1 MSQNTCT
8 TRPRIGG
15 QAIMEGVMMNGE
27 HHYSVAVRK
36 QNGEIQSEIFD
47 SESLTNKGGF
57 FAWPLVRG
65 VIRFVESLVI
75 GIKTLDYSAD
85 LFIEEDEAEEK
96 TEAKGKLGKW
106 WQKNQDSILTTISML
121 LAVVI
126 AVGLFLLA
134 PMFISKLLYQFVF
147 RAEHHYLLG
156 LIEGLIRMSLFLLY
170 IFLVSRV
177 KDIAR
182 VFQYHGAEHKTINT
196 FEDAVPLTVENVR
209 ERSRFNKR
217 CGTSFLFIVMFISI
231 LVFSFIQ
238 ITDILPRLLAHLLLI
253 PLIGGVSYELLRFSA
268 KTDSKLINAL
278 VQPGLWIQHIT
289 TNEPDDEQIAVAIE
303 SVRKLMETEHP
314 EFLS

>member
-1 MSQNTCT
+1 
-8 TRPRIGG
+8 
-15 QAIMEGVMMNGE
+15 MEGVMMNGE

-36 QNGEIQSEIFD
+36 PNGTIQSELFD
-47 SESLTNKGGF
+47 SHSLTNKGGF

-65 VIRFVESLVI
+65 VIRFVESLII

-85 LFIEEDEAEEK
+85 LYIEEEESEPKKEPK
-96 TEAKGKLGKW
+96 TGLGKW
-106 WQKNQDSILTTISML
+106 WNEHADQFLTTISML

-126 AVGLFLLA
+126 AVGLFLMA
-134 PMFISKLLYQFVF
+134 PMFISKLLYKYVF
-147 RAEHHYLLG
+147 TSEHHYLMG
-156 LIEGLIRMSLFLLY
+156 LIEGLIRMGLFLLY
-170 IFLVSRV
+170 IFLVSRI

-196 FEDAVPLTVENVR
+196 FEDGVPLTVENVR
-209 ERSRFNKR
+209 ERSRYNKR

-238 ITDILPRLLAHLLLI
+238 ITEILPRLLAHLALI
-253 PLIGGVSYELLRFSA
+253 PLIGGLSYELLRFSA
-268 KTDSKLINAL
+268 KTDSKFIGAL

-303 SVRKLMETEHP
+303 SVHKLMETEHP

>member
-85 LFIEEDEAEEK
+85 LFIEEDEVEEK

-134 PMFISKLLYQFVF
+134 PMFISKLLYRFVF
-147 RAEHHYLLG
+147 RSEHHYLLG

>member
-96 TEAKGKLGKW
+96 IEAKGKLGKW

-147 RAEHHYLLG
+147 RSEHHYLLG

-170 IFLVSRV
+170 IFLVSRL